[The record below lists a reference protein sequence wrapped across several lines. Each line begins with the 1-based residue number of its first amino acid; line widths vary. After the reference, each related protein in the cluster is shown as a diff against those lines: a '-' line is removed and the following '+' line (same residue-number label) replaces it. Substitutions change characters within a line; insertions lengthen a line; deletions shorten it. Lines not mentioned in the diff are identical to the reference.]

1 MNNASPISNRVSQ
14 IKTGATHR
22 RGNGSVGARLTNIS
36 QPNFA
41 QTLRVSQEKPVGAF
55 YINPSSAEISRTN
68 GTKVVSQ
75 QPPLEMTPVRN
86 TQPSVAVNLLYM
98 EDFDPEVDPEFIT

>member
-1 MNNASPISNRVSQ
+1 M
-14 IKTGATHR
+14 
-22 RGNGSVGARLTNIS
+22 
-36 QPNFA
+36 
-41 QTLRVSQEKPVGAF
+41 
-55 YINPSSAEISRTN
+55 SRTN